1 MGRRPGS
8 GWQNEVWL
16 RAAFG
21 TEPAFDPG
29 VAVSHLRAPT
39 LFVIATHDTVASTAV
54 AVAAFDRS
62 PEPKHLEM
70 VEGHH
75 FTPYAGDALEQV
87 ARAALAF
94 YLSTL

>member
-1 MGRRPGS
+1 MIRSPVS
-8 GWQNEVWL
+8 GVVLARQV
-16 RAAFG
+16 
-21 TEPAFDPG
+21 DPG
-29 VAVSHLRAPT
+29 QTVASSFNTPT

-75 FTPYAGDALEQV
+75 FTPYTGDALEQV